1 MKNFKKIN
9 IDQIVSIKTFI
20 RYESTEYEYKEKPK
34 YLAFLFPEEGFHLK
48 YSFNSKKHRSKEQ
61 IEKSGTMF
69 CKDKQVLYYPH
80 LELKMTDGTIQNK
93 YFKTVEDL
101 KEFYDENLAQLNLIE
116 I

>member
-34 YLAFLFPEEGFHLK
+34 RFAFLFPKEGFYLK
-48 YSFNSKKHRSKEQ
+48 YSFSSQKYSSKEQ

-80 LELKMTDGTIQNK
+80 LELKITDGTIQSELPS
-93 YFKTVEDL
+93 T
-101 KEFYDENLAQLNLIE
+101 LNGRGFG
-116 I
+116 